1 MTSPNLGAGSKL
13 LFPWSR
19 SAGIYL
25 SIAGQDLSGKVP
37 DARPSP
43 RPRGLVGNVVPAP
56 LRFGTPASS

>member
-1 MTSPNLGAGSKL
+1 MTSPNLGADSKL

-25 SIAGQDLSGKVP
+25 SIAGQGLSGKVP

-43 RPRGLVGNVVPAP
+43 CPAGLWEM
-56 LRFGTPASS
+56 